1 MLSPFPLNESLMS
14 FLVAITIQITLLILV
29 VMSGMS
35 MLRPK
40 SAALRHGVWLG
51 TLLAVVVF
59 PGMTY
64 LMRQTRTEVVD
75 LRETARDFGA
85 LATWAQPVGTTSAAS
100 TSDAA
105 PSANAA
111 LPSPPTATAGASIA
125 TVTETPDV
133 DDQTRT
139 DLMKIGV
146 FSLWIAGIG
155 LGLFRLN
162 FGWYVARGLKHD
174 SEIVCDERITRPF
187 DAALQLLHVK
197 RPPPLLT
204 SLRVSTPLVVGIM
217 RPAIV
222 LPVGMADELDRAE
235 IQHILIHELA
245 HVIRRDNIVGLLQRI
260 VGIIWWPHPLM
271 HYLNR
276 MLSRAREEVCDN
288 YALLHGDRHLYA
300 RTLLHVSQQFRASA
314 PLASTV
320 GLLHSKWKLE
330 QRIAGL
336 LDAGRSLMLKPGR
349 RRSAALILALA
360 FGVIILTGAAVN
372 PPTQQE
378 AIERIEANG
387 GTFQG
392 KDGIEGTHW
401 LFIPPDWKGGNEG
414 LEDAK
419 YVNGIKVFAFNGN
432 QMEEIEIEDMAE
444 LEVLHF
450 TNEYNNQ
457 KTHKRETVESVPIKK
472 LALKNLPKLT
482 EIRDDFAV
490 RQLPGLQELELV
502 DMAGLSIILI
512 EGLDVGDGLLQSV
525 AGAPNLESVIL
536 RSDYSTET
544 KGRTQV
550 TDAGVTH
557 LASLKKL
564 TYLDLR
570 GAQIT
575 DQSTAIIGKLSTLEA
590 LALPGTAI
598 TDEGLIPLHTLKNL
612 KQLYL
617 DETAISN
624 EGLKQIVEDHPQL
637 ETLQIAG
644 TRITAAGLE
653 HIRELKKLTSLTLD
667 TRQLN
672 AANCRVIDSLSVTR
686 LSITGHS
693 NEPANI
699 EGLNR
704 IRDLY
709 FKGVSNVSIG
719 PDSLSAL
726 KSLHA
731 KAAGANAT
739 REIFENLRQS
749 NKLEWL
755 GFSYDTSRDD
765 RNIHVT
771 NELLKHIADCN
782 SLAHFSLFGTHD
794 VTDAGMVHLA
804 NLKQLQELSLADANI
819 TDGGIQNLSKLENL
833 IVLDLRGTKIT
844 NGGLM
849 HFQNLKKLDR
859 LIVLGTNVDENG
871 ADRLKVDLPMAKVLL
886 H

>member
-1 MLSPFPLNESLMS
+1 MLSPFPLNESLLT
-14 FLVAITIQITLLILV
+14 FLFAVVIQVTLLILV

-105 PSANAA
+105 SSANAA

-125 TVTETPDV
+125 TITETPGV

-146 FSLWIAGIG
+146 FSVWIAGIG
-155 LGLFRLN
+155 LGLFRLS

-174 SEIVCDERITRPF
+174 SEIVRDERITRPF
-187 DAALQLLHVK
+187 DAAIQLLHVK
-197 RPPPLLT
+197 RPPLLLT
-204 SLRVSTPLVVGIM
+204 SSRVSTPLVVGIV

-222 LPVGMADELDRAE
+222 LPGGMADELDRAE

-245 HVIRRDNIVGLLQRI
+245 HVIRRDNIVGLLQRL

-300 RTLLHVSQQFRASA
+300 RTLLHVSQHFRASA

-336 LDAGRSLMLKPGR
+336 LDAGRSLMLTPGR
-349 RRSAALILALA
+349 RRALGLTLMLA

-387 GTFQG
+387 GTF
-392 KDGIEGTHW
+392 EGREENW
-401 LFIPPDWKGGNEG
+401 LFIPPDWKGGIEG
-414 LEDAK
+414 LKDAK
-419 YVNGIKVFAFNGN
+419 YVKGIKLLSFRGN
-432 QMEEIEIEDMAE
+432 QMSEIDIEDMPD
-444 LEVLHF
+444 LEALQF
-450 TNEYNNQ
+450 SNEYHNP
-457 KTHKRETVESVPIKK
+457 KTFQRETVESVPIKRLK
-472 LALKNLPKLT
+472 LKNLPNLT
-482 EIRDDFAV
+482 QIRDDYNV
-490 RQLPGLQELELV
+490 RAMPGLQKLELV
-502 DMAGLSIILI
+502 DMTGLSTILI
-512 EGLDVGDGLLQSV
+512 QGFDVGDGLLQSV
-525 AGAPNLESVIL
+525 AGAPNLEDVIL
-536 RSDYSTET
+536 RPPHSNEAT
-544 KGRTQV
+544 RHTQV
-550 TDAGVTH
+550 TDDGVTH

-564 TYLDLR
+564 TYLDLG

-575 DQSTAIIGKLSTLEA
+575 DRSTGTIGKLSTLEV

-598 TDEGLIPLHTLKNL
+598 TDEGLIPLQTLKNL

-617 DETAISN
+617 EETAISD
-624 EGLKQIVEDHPQL
+624 EGLKQIVEDHPHL
-637 ETLQIAG
+637 ETLQIVG
-644 TRITAAGLE
+644 TKITAAGLE

-672 AANCRVIDSLSVTR
+672 AANCRVIDSLPVTR

-693 NEPANI
+693 NEPAKI

-731 KAAGANAT
+731 KAAGAKAT

-771 NELLKHIADCN
+771 DELLKHIANSN

-819 TDGGIQNLSKLENL
+819 TDAGIQNLSKLENL